1 MRVLTFDAH
10 TDVSLT
16 REPKKHI
23 RKKTTHRT
31 QFFHGNK
38 ALKQFRRMRD
48 IYEQMRVW
56 QQHNEPD
63 TFYELEYRARKLKG
77 QFKDDWTINYWSW
90 SPTQG
95 ETVAV
100 EWLHDI
106 KSSIS
111 LK

>member
-77 QFKDDWTINYWSW
+77 QFKDDWSIIYWSW
-90 SPTQG
+90 SPTLG